1 MFDILQNLNYYLIII
16 GAVLFFSAYASKV
29 SERFGVPLLLIFLGI
44 GMLLGE
50 EGLGG
55 IKFSNAVIAQ
65 AVGTVALIFILY
77 SGALETKWDD
87 VKGVALSGV
96 ALATLGVI
104 ITAFVMAGF
113 IWIIYES
120 ASFLDS
126 LLFGAIVSSTDAAAV
141 FAILRGQQI
150 RLKNNLSPL
159 LELESGANDP
169 MAIFLTIA
177 VIQFITLGA
186 SGDFDGSIFALK
198 FLAQFGVGIAFGV
211 GFGWAFPLL
220 CNHLN
225 LTQSGLYP
233 LISVAWMFVIFGAS
247 SACYGNGYLS
257 IYIAGVMSNRISFYN
272 KENIHAFHNAVA
284 WMMQIIVFLTLG
296 LLVYPSKLAAWAG
309 VAITVS
315 LLLIFVARPVAVFIT
330 LAFSRFNLREKC
342 YISWVGLRGAV
353 PIILATYPYIY
364 QLAIADIVFNVV
376 FFTVLISV
384 LLQGISLPFVAKW
397 LNVVE
402 K

>member
-1 MFDILQNLNYYLIII
+1 M
-16 GAVLFFSAYASKV
+16 V
-29 SERFGVPLLLIFLGI
+29 
-44 GMLLGE
+44 LGE
-50 EGLGG
+50 EGLVG
-55 IKFSNAVIAQ
+55 IKFNNAVIAQ
-65 AVGTVALIFILY
+65 AVGTIALIFILY
-77 SGALETKWDD
+77 SGALETKWED
-87 VKGVALSGV
+87 VKSVALSGV
-96 ALATLGVI
+96 LLATLGVI

-113 IWIIYES
+113 IWIIYKD
-120 ASFLDS
+120 ANFLDS
-126 LLFGAIVSSTDAAAV
+126 LLLASIVSSTDAAAV

-177 VIQFITLGA
+177 VIQLITLGA
-186 SGDFDGSIFALK
+186 NADFDGSIFAFK

-211 GFGWAFPLL
+211 LFGLAFPLL

-257 IYIAGVMSNRISFYN
+257 IYIAGVISSRANFYS
-272 KENIHAFHNAVA
+272 KENIHAFHNAIA

-296 LLVYPSKLAAWAG
+296 LLVYPSKLATWAWA
-309 VAITVS
+309 AITVS
-315 LLLIFVARPVAVFIT
+315 LVLIFIARPVAVFIT
-330 LAFSRFNLREKC
+330 LAFSRFNLREKF

-364 QLAIADIVFNVV
+364 QIAIADIIFNVV
-376 FFTVLISV
+376 FFMVLISV
-384 LLQGISLPFVAKW
+384 LLQGMSLPFVAKW
-397 LNVVE
+397 LGVVE

>member
-1 MFDILQNLNYYLIII
+1 MLDILENLNYYLIIV
-16 GAVLFFSAYASKV
+16 GVVLFFSAYASKL
-29 SERFGVPLLLIFLGI
+29 SERFGVPLLLIFLAI
-44 GMLLGE
+44 GMILGE

-77 SGALETKWDD
+77 SGALETKWED
-87 VKGVALSGV
+87 VKSVALSGV
-96 ALATLGVI
+96 LLATLGVI

-113 IWIIYES
+113 IWIIYKD

-126 LLFGAIVSSTDAAAV
+126 LLLASIVSSTDAAAV

-186 SGDFDGSIFALK
+186 NADFDGSIFAFK

-211 GFGWAFPLL
+211 LFGLTFPLL

-247 SACYGNGYLS
+247 SACYGYGFLS
-257 IYIAGVMSNRISFYN
+257 IYIAGVISSRANFYN
-272 KENIHAFHNAVA
+272 KENIHAFHNAIA

-296 LLVYPSKLAAWAG
+296 LLVYPSKLAAWAWA
-309 VAITVS
+309 AITVS
-315 LLLIFVARPVAVFIT
+315 LVLIFIARPVAVFIT

-364 QLAIADIVFNVV
+364 QIAIADIIFNVV
-376 FFTVLISV
+376 FFMVLISV
-384 LLQGISLPFVAKW
+384 LLQGMSLPFVAKW
-397 LNVVE
+397 LGVVE

>member
-1 MFDILQNLNYYLIII
+1 MLDILENLNYYLIII
-16 GAVLFFSAYASKV
+16 GVVLFFSSYASKL
-29 SERFGVPLLLIFLGI
+29 SERFGVPLLLIFLAI
-44 GMLLGE
+44 GMILGE

-77 SGALETKWDD
+77 SGALETKWED
-87 VKGVALSGV
+87 VRSVALSGV
-96 ALATLGVI
+96 LLATLGVI

-113 IWIIYES
+113 IWIIYKD

-126 LLFGAIVSSTDAAAV
+126 LLFASIVSSTDAAAV

-177 VIQFITLGA
+177 VIQLITLGA
-186 SGDFDGSIFALK
+186 NADFDGSIFAFK

-211 GFGWAFPLL
+211 LFGLAFPLL

-247 SACYGNGYLS
+247 SVCYGNGFLS
-257 IYIAGVMSNRISFYN
+257 IYIAGVMSSRTNFYS
-272 KENIHAFHNAVA
+272 KENIHAFHNAIA
-284 WMMQIIVFLTLG
+284 WMMQIIIFLTLG
-296 LLVYPSKLAAWAG
+296 LLVYPSKLATWALA
-309 VAITVS
+309 AITVS
-315 LLLIFVARPVAVFIT
+315 LVLMFIARPVAVFIT

-364 QLAIADIVFNVV
+364 QIAIADIIFNVV
-376 FFTVLISV
+376 FFMVLISV
-384 LLQGISLPFVAKW
+384 LLQGMSLPFVAKW
-397 LNVVE
+397 LGVAE